1 MKFNLFRKIAFF
13 ILLSFITLEANEA
26 LSLKLQNQIT
36 INLAQNLEKKFDGYS
51 KKIESEKQNALD
63 NLAFS
68 NLYNNDLS
76 YTNISIVE
84 RSFVKNDK

>member
-1 MKFNLFRKIAFF
+1 MKFNLFRKTAFF
-13 ILLSFITLEANEA
+13 ILLSLISLEASEA

-36 INLAQNLEKKFDGYS
+36 NNLAQNLEKKFDGYS